1 MFRTII
7 DAFKVK
13 EIRNKILITLLLLFI
28 YRVGCWLP
36 CVGFDADFILGESNT
51 FGFFELMNMVSGGA
65 LANCSVLALGVSPY
79 ITASIVIQ
87 LLTVAIPSLERLSK
101 SGEDGRRK
109 LSLYTRIAALI
120 LAIAQ
125 AVGIVVG
132 YASEAMD
139 PDLTAALPEWL
150 IGCGMV
156 IIMVAGSMFT
166 VWIGERI
173 TDLGIGNGTSLLIF
187 VGILSSAGSSVAG
200 IIQACT
206 QDITYLWY
214 LALFIVAIILIFAL
228 IVFMDGSE
236 ERVRVQYAKQIKGN
250 KMYGG
255 QSNHIPIKLNATGVM
270 PIIFASALLTFPQLI
285 ISIFWPDSAA
295 YEWYNEWLGT
305 NSWLYIVLTALL
317 ILVFAFFYSKISFN
331 PDDISKRLQQQGGF
345 IPGIRAGKPTAEYL
359 GRISGRITL
368 FGAIFLAVIA
378 LIPSLAF
385 KAIGGAVGTAS
396 EAAQAASVLI
406 NAFSTTGLM
415 IVVSVAL
422 ELEKQLSAQMF
433 VRNHKGF
440 LS

>member
-13 EIRNKILITLLLLFI
+13 EIRNKILITFLLLFV
-28 YRVGCWLP
+28 YRVGCWIP
-36 CVGFDADFILGESNT
+36 CVGFSTDAIFENSTG

-65 LANCSVLALGVSPY
+65 LQNCSVLALGVSPY

-87 LLTVAIPSLERLSK
+87 LLTVAIPALERLSK

-109 LSLYTRIAALI
+109 IQFYTRIAALV

-125 AVGIVVG
+125 AVGIVVAYSSSIDANLSG
-132 YASEAMD
+132 I
-139 PDLTAALPEWL
+139 PVWL
-150 IGCGMV
+150 VGCGVV
-156 IIMVAGSMFT
+156 ITMVAGAMFT

-187 VGILSSAGSSVAG
+187 VGILSSAGTSISA
-200 IIQACT
+200 IIEYCT
-206 QDITYLWY
+206 VDITYIWY
-214 LALFIVAIILIFAL
+214 LVLFVVAVVAIFAL
-228 IVFMDGSE
+228 IVFMDGG
-236 ERVRVQYAKQIKGN
+236 ERRVQVQYAKQIKGR
-250 KMYGG
+250 KVYGG
-255 QSNHIPIKLNATGVM
+255 QSNYIPIRINATGVM
-270 PIIFASALLTFPQLI
+270 PIIFASALITFPQLI
-285 ISIFWPDSAA
+285 ISVFWPDVT
-295 YEWYNEWLGT
+295 WYSDWLGT

-331 PDDISKRLQQQGGF
+331 PDDVSKRIQQQGGF

-359 GRISGRITL
+359 GKISNRVTL

-385 KAIGGAVGTAS
+385 KAIGDVSGAS
-396 EAAQAASVLI
+396 ILI
-406 NAFSTTGLM
+406 NAFSATGLM